1 MSVLTRE
8 AIPGHVAGVLDTLV
22 LHGHQAYLVGGA
34 CRDLLMDT
42 EPKDWDV
49 ATSASPVDI
58 LKAFPHHPSLEVGAL
73 FGTIVLMTQGGP
85 VEVTTFRSEASY
97 TDSRHPDSV
106 SFHGDI
112 HMDLARRDFTVNA
125 MAWRWPG
132 GPMLDPF
139 RGKRDLKRQAVRA
152 VGDPQERIAEDP
164 LRMLRALRFIA
175 RGWRLDRATQRAM
188 ECHSGLLSK
197 VSRERV
203 RDEFSHILLGSHVA
217 RATWLMCDLG
227 LMAHVIPELL
237 EGRSVEGIRGPFD
250 NVTEHSIAILHY
262 LRPDLGLRL
271 AGLLHDVA
279 KPRTWR
285 REDGKSHF
293 HGHDSEGASMARE
306 ILRRLRFDNATQ
318 ERVVLLVRE
327 HMFQAGPSISDAGLR
342 RLVGR
347 VGRGNVLDLF
357 ELRQADILASGGI
370 PGPAF
375 RGSLA
380 RAKAILQGHH
390 AVDTRD
396 LAVDGH
402 DVMEVLGIPEGPRV
416 GRFLRALLE
425 TVLEDPSTNERE
437 YLLGLLGEMAR
448 RKET

>member
-1 MSVLTRE
+1 VLTRE
-8 AIPGHVAGVLDTLV
+8 TVPGHVAGILDGLV

-34 CRDLLMDT
+34 CRDLLSGA

-49 ATSASPVDI
+49 ATSASPGEVRETF
-58 LKAFPHHPSLEVGAL
+58 LRYPTLEVGAL
-73 FGTIVLMTQGGP
+73 FGTIVLLTPGGP
-85 VEVTTFRSEASY
+85 VEVTTLRSETMYS
-97 TDSRHPDSV
+97 DFRRPDSV
-106 SFHGDI
+106 RFHGDI
-112 HMDLARRDFTVNA
+112 QADLARRDFTVNA

-132 GPMLDPF
+132 GPLLDPF
-139 RGKRDLKRQAVRA
+139 QGRRDLKRRVVRA

-164 LRMLRALRFIA
+164 LRMLRAMRFIA
-175 RGWRLDRATQRAM
+175 RGWRLEMATQRAI
-188 ECHSGLLSK
+188 ECHPGLLAK

-203 RDEFSHILLGSHVA
+203 RDEFSHILLGSHAA
-217 RATWLMCDLG
+217 RAAWLMCDMG
-227 LMAHVIPELL
+227 LMAHVVPELL
-237 EGRSVEGIRGPFD
+237 EGRSVERIRGPFD
-250 NVTEHSIAILHY
+250 NVTEHSVATLHY

-285 REDGKSHF
+285 QEDGQSHF
-293 HGHDSEGASMARE
+293 HGHDSAGASMALE

-318 ERVVLLVRE
+318 DRVVLLVRE
-327 HMFQAGPSISDAGLR
+327 HMFQAGPFISDAGLR

-347 VGRGNVLDLF
+347 VGRDNVLDLF

-375 RGSLA
+375 LGTLA
-380 RAKAILQGHH
+380 RVKAILQGCH

-416 GRFLRALLE
+416 GRVLRTLLE
-425 TVLEDPSTNERE
+425 TVLEDPSTNERQH
-437 YLLGLLGEMAR
+437 LLGLLREMALG
-448 RKET
+448 KET